1 MKSEDMLTIR
11 DLQLII
17 RLLENEKAKTE
28 NSDEQ
33 KHIERILAKLNS
45 RELL

>member
-1 MKSEDMLTIR
+1 MRNEDMLTIR

-17 RLLENEKAKTE
+17 RLLENEKAKTD
-28 NSDEQ
+28 NPDERR
-33 KHIERILAKLNS
+33 HIEVILAKINS